1 LARRL
6 LPVYFVAASVFSA
19 GAARNFLVP
28 LYAHD
33 VGANRTQIGLLF
45 AVFMA
50 AAAVL
55 SLPSGFLAD
64 HFGRKRA
71 LLFAIVAQGATQL
84 GAGLT
89 HSVPLLYLLQV
100 GGGLGA
106 AFMQTSLMAAVADGA
121 PTGRMGQAMG
131 WLTLAFQA
139 GFLAGPAIAGVA
151 LEFTNYQGD
160 LVLMTVL
167 YGLALPAALFG
178 VRAGP
183 LRPRGRPLEIRSTL
197 SQLQRQR
204 GFYAVLLGLFA
215 STVLWGTLQAFLPIF
230 AKEQLGLPGAQI
242 GYLLAIQ
249 AVANGLTRLPSGWLV
264 DRLTRRG
271 PLVIAGTSGYAVAVA
286 VLPHVYGFWP
296 ATLVLALG
304 VPLLATAFVALNVA
318 FVDLATEETRG
329 VTMGLNGLMLYLGL
343 TAGPAVFGPV
353 MQSAGYT
360 AGFSACSVA
369 VVVMMALVA
378 LLRSEPVE
386 RRRRMVEVLP
396 PAAPGT

>member
-6 LPVYFVAASVFSA
+6 LPVYFVAATVFSA
-19 GAARNFLVP
+19 GAARNFLIP
-28 LYAHD
+28 LYAHQ
-33 VGANRTQIGLLF
+33 VGADRTQIGLLF

-50 AAAVL
+50 SAAVL

-71 LLFAIVAQGATQL
+71 LVFAIASQGATQL

-106 AFMQTSLMAAVADGA
+106 AFMQTSLMAAVVDTA
-121 PTGRMGQAMG
+121 PAARMGQAMG

-151 LEFTNYQGD
+151 LELTTYQGD
-160 LVLMTVL
+160 LVFMSSL
-167 YGLALPAALFG
+167 YALALPVALLG

-183 LRPRGRPLEIRSTL
+183 HRRGQPLEIRRKL
-197 SQLQRQR
+197 LELQRRR

-215 STVLWGTLQAFLPIF
+215 STVLWGTLQACLPIF
-230 AKEQLGLPGAQI
+230 AKEQLALPGAQI
-242 GYLLAIQ
+242 GYLLALQ
-249 AVANGLTRLPSGWLV
+249 AVANGLSRLPSGWLV
-264 DRLTRRG
+264 DRTARRG
-271 PLVIAGTSGYAVAVA
+271 PLVIAGTTGYAVAVA
-286 VLPHVYGFWP
+286 FLPHVFGFWP

-318 FVDLATEETRG
+318 FVELATEHTRG
-329 VTMGLNGLMLYLGL
+329 VTMGVNGLMLYLGL
-343 TAGPAVFGPV
+343 TAGPAIFGPV
-353 MQSAGYT
+353 MQNSGYT
-360 AGFSACSVA
+360 AGFTACSVT
-369 VVVMMALVA
+369 VVVLMALVA
-378 LLRSEPVE
+378 LLRSEPLE
-386 RRRRMVEVLP
+386 RRRRAFEPLP